1 MAALMDSPF
10 MGRLR
15 ITARPAKG
23 FRRAG
28 VHHPASAV
36 EHPPGTF
43 TVAQVWRLGAERL
56 LTVELLESPPA
67 TVAPDDGSA
76 VAAGADTDPIDT
88 GDTDTGAIVDGPR
101 PNDPSR
107 MVAETGTTDGAAATD
122 AAAPPAPRGDGGAAA
137 PHTTPADE
145 AAGIEAGAGAKDG
158 EAASKPAA
166 PANRGRKPKAAAED
180 A

>member
-15 ITARPAKG
+15 ITAKPAGG

-28 VHHPASAV
+28 VRHPAAPV

-43 TVAQVWRLGAERL
+43 TVAQVRQLRAEPD
-56 LTVELLESPPA
+56 LTVEPLESEE
-67 TVAPDDGSA
+67 
-76 VAAGADTDPIDT
+76 
-88 GDTDTGAIVDGPR
+88 TDTGHTDTGQQDTGVIAEGPR
-101 PNDPSR
+101 PNDPPR
-107 MVAETGTTDGAAATD
+107 PAAEHGTDVGAAAAN

-137 PHTTPADE
+137 PHTTP
-145 AAGIEAGAGAKDG
+145 
-158 EAASKPAA
+158 
-166 PANRGRKPKAAAED
+166 PKAPKAPKAKTAVGD